1 MLDRQLQKSERGRD
15 DLVLG
20 AVAAQRDELEVRVH
34 SGFVEEE
41 DASLKK
47 NITSN
52 LCFIEVVTLLKNN
65 TFSNDGFLKLLNYK
79 FNKFL
84 F

>member
-1 MLDRQLQKSERGRD
+1 VLDRQLQKSERGRD

-41 DASLKK
+41 DASLK
-47 NITSN
+47 
-52 LCFIEVVTLLKNN
+52 N
-65 TFSNDGFLKLLNYK
+65 TFEE
-79 FNKFL
+79 
-84 F
+84 

>member
-1 MLDRQLQKSERGRD
+1 VFDRQLQKSEGGRD

-41 DASLKK
+41 DASLK
-47 NITSN
+47 
-52 LCFIEVVTLLKNN
+52 N
-65 TFSNDGFLKLLNYK
+65 TLKLRD
-79 FNKFL
+79 F
-84 F
+84 